1 MSIERVAE
9 VCLDILRQHETPL
22 VPVGYLFQQCVNEAS
37 VGNALTEESLLE
49 FLRGHA
55 EVMVVEGIAEDAP
68 VPRDE
73 FDAAGFVMGPRAMLK
88 SRMPTR
94 KEMKDMFHKQLV
106 VMRDNLMQA
115 LQNAKENNDNVLVGK
130 IEQALEN
137 ADSIGERLSDL

>member
-22 VPVGYLFQQCVNEAS
+22 VPVSYLFQQCTNEAS
-37 VGNALTEESLLE
+37 VGDVLTEAALLE
-49 FLRGHA
+49 FLRGHN
-55 EVMVVEGIAEDAP
+55 EVVVVEGVSEDAP
-68 VPRDE
+68 VALGE
-73 FDAAGFVMGPRAMLK
+73 FDMAGFAMGPRAMLK

-94 KEMKDMFHKQLV
+94 KEMKDMFQMQLV

-115 LQNAKENNDNVLVGK
+115 LKNAKENDDKVLISK

-137 ADSIGERLSDL
+137 TDSIGERLSDL